1 MGLVKRRFMPGVPNH
16 CYQNTVNGDLIF
28 YCICD
33 YLVCFTHI
41 CTAAMRYGITVLS
54 LTLMPDHL
62 HGNYLARSREVLS
75 GFIRDYTGPFTYRY
89 NQICNRKRQLFNRH
103 FGSAPKMGDKSIRT
117 NLVYLGN
124 NPVER
129 KLTVHAEEYRWNFL
143 AYYKNPNP
151 FSKKLVLRRVSQ
163 QLRRAVAEVKAC
175 RKDNKPLSY
184 NALKR
189 MMSPL
194 TQEEKQQI
202 TDFIIT
208 AYNVIDYETAIGFF
222 GSYEEMIDAMH
233 ITTGNEYD
241 INEVF
246 VGRDDRVYA
255 KMVNMVMEEVRPAD
269 IHEILTYSLQG
280 KKRLY
285 NRLLSI
291 PGATKKQVEK
301 FLWMPTPENGG
312 HWPW

>member
-1 MGLVKRRFMPGVPNH
+1 
-16 CYQNTVNGDLIF
+16 
-28 YCICD
+28 
-33 YLVCFTHI
+33 
-41 CTAAMRYGITVLS
+41 MRYGIKVLS
-54 LTLMPDHL
+54 LALMPDHL
-62 HGNYLARSREVLS
+62 HGSYLARRREELS

-89 NQICNRKRQLFNRH
+89 NQICGCKRQLFNRH

-129 KLTVHAEEYRWNFL
+129 KLTIHAEDYRWNFL
-143 AYYKNPNP
+143 AYYKNPHP
-151 FSKKLVLRRVSQ
+151 FSEKLVLRRASQ
-163 QLRRAVAEVKAC
+163 PLRRAVAEVKAC

-194 TQEEKQQI
+194 TQEEKQQL
-202 TDFIIT
+202 TDYIIT
-208 AYNVIDYETAIGFF
+208 AYNVIDYETAISYF

-233 ITTGNEYD
+233 IATGNEYD

-255 KMVNMVMEEVRPAD
+255 KMVNRIMDEVRPAD
-269 IHEILTYSLQG
+269 IHEILTYPLQD
-280 KKRLY
+280 KQKLY

-291 PGATKKQVEK
+291 QGATKKQVAK
-301 FLWMPTPENGG
+301 FLWMPVPENGS
-312 HWPW
+312 HRSW